1 MILMSFFSI
10 WPLSIVVD
18 SSHNFEF
25 SLDTIFDLES
35 NHSFE
40 INLTNRKFKSIRL
53 SDDFLILASLQPL
66 SPLCFEDHAL
76 ETVELFPAIFNFE
89 KPSPI
94 ELLNIVENSKKELFC
109 IPNSGVEAISDFQ
122 NDPESFSRPPA
133 EAPRPL
139 QEPVFSH
146 AERLQ
151 NALCIIQTG

>member
-10 WPLSIVVD
+10 WPLSIVVE

-25 SLDTIFDLES
+25 SLDTIFDLDS

-40 INLTNRKFKSIRL
+40 INLTDGKFESIRL
-53 SDDFLILASLQPL
+53 SDDLLILAGLQPL

-94 ELLNIVENSKKELFC
+94 ELLNIVENSNIIRNRLLEKLFYH
-109 IPNSGVEAISDFQ
+109 F
-122 NDPESFSRPPA
+122 
-133 EAPRPL
+133 
-139 QEPVFSH
+139 
-146 AERLQ
+146 
-151 NALCIIQTG
+151 